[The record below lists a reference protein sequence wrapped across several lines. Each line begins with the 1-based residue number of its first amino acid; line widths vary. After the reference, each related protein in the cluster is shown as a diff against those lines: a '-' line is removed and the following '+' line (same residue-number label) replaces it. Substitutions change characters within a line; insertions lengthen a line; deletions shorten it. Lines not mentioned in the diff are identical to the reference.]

1 MIDLKDI
8 NAILNITRYTYL
20 KREFDYCHQVNFNKF
35 SKKKISRVLIL
46 NSTMIKFPAYF
57 TAWIFHVVLLIVA
70 ALQFLANGRL
80 ILVET
85 KDNAHGMHSYYKYL
99 TDT

>member
-1 MIDLKDI
+1 
-8 NAILNITRYTYL
+8 
-20 KREFDYCHQVNFNKF
+20 
-35 SKKKISRVLIL
+35 
-46 NSTMIKFPAYF
+46 MIKFPAYF

-85 KDNAHGMHSYYKYL
+85 KDNAHGMNSYYKYL